1 MMSSRSAPMRK
12 YAFALTL
19 TKLRYLLMRYSAAN
33 SSPLLAQSTNCSSTI
48 SWYTGTTGLRA
59 TTTPLASAPNVRLC
73 QTTRDASRMLASTL
87 FVGAPD
93 HPVVSDDRLPRWA
106 LLVAA
111 ACKLVILYERITVKS
126 MLRLARRPRRD
137 GVRACRAARGGRGEM
152 PRHFKEQQGRGHG
165 DVERRHPAS
174 ERNPHHTV
182 APLPHQAVETATFAA
197 HHHGDRS
204 GLGHLIVSLRSR
216 GIRAHD

>member
-12 YAFALTL
+12 YALALTL
-19 TKLRYLLMRYSAAN
+19 TKLRYLLMRNSAAN

-59 TTTPLASAPNVRLC
+59 ATTPLASAPNVRLC

-111 ACKLVILYERITVKS
+111 PQVSHIIRTHHCQVNVK
-126 MLRLARRPRRD
+126 ARAQAAQGRRRRVPRRPPRPRGDAAPLQRAARPRPRR
-137 GVRACRAARGGRGEM
+137 R
-152 PRHFKEQQGRGHG
+152 
-165 DVERRHPAS
+165 
-174 ERNPHHTV
+174 
-182 APLPHQAVETATFAA
+182 
-197 HHHGDRS
+197 
-204 GLGHLIVSLRSR
+204 
-216 GIRAHD
+216 

>member
-12 YAFALTL
+12 YALALTL

-73 QTTRDASRMLASTL
+73 QTIPDASRMLASTL

-111 ACKLVILYERITVKS
+111 AASYSYYTN
-126 MLRLARRPRRD
+126 
-137 GVRACRAARGGRGEM
+137 AA
-152 PRHFKEQQGRGHG
+152 
-165 DVERRHPAS
+165 
-174 ERNPHHTV
+174 
-182 APLPHQAVETATFAA
+182 
-197 HHHGDRS
+197 
-204 GLGHLIVSLRSR
+204 LRSEEHTSELQSPMYLVCR
-216 GIRAHD
+216 LLLEKKKKKTKYIVRF